1 MEELKTKPNER
12 LLIDEAMLRS
22 GKNWAQLRKEL
33 SKRLYPDSSAAA
45 QQVNFCSLRAGRVE
59 RFTPDMIAIICE
71 MCECTPNFL
80 FGWNE

>member
-1 MEELKTKPNER
+1 MEELKTKTNKR

-22 GKNWAQLRKEL
+22 GKNWSQLRREL

-71 MCECTPNFL
+71 MCGCTPNFL
-80 FGWNE
+80 FGWKE

>member
-1 MEELKTKPNER
+1 MEELKKKPSKR
-12 LLIDEAMLRS
+12 LLIDEAMLQS
-22 GKNWAQLRKEL
+22 GKNWAELRREL
-33 SKRLYPDSSAAA
+33 SKRLYPDSSAAS

-71 MCECTPNFL
+71 MCGCTPNFL

>member
-1 MEELKTKPNER
+1 MEELKTKPNKR
-12 LLIDEAMLRS
+12 LRIDEAMIRS
-22 GKNWAQLRKEL
+22 GKNWEQLRKEL

-59 RFTPDMIAIICE
+59 RFTPEMIAIICD
-71 MCECTPNFL
+71 MCGCTPNFL